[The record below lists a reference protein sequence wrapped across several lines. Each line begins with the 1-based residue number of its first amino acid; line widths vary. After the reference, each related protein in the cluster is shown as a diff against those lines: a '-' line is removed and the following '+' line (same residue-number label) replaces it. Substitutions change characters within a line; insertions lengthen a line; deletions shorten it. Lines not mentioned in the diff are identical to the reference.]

1 MNKTILIIDDEPQM
15 IKVIQ
20 IILKTNNYNVLYSQT
35 SQDGIS
41 KAAMNNPDCILLD
54 LSLPDEDGINTLKK
68 LREWYKKP
76 IIILSVRN
84 SEKDIVLALDSGADD
99 YLTKPFNSSEL
110 LARIRTSFRH
120 YENKNTEEYIFKTND
135 ITVDLSL
142 HTVKKGNKTIKMTA
156 KEYDIL
162 VLLINNYGKLLTHKY
177 ILENIWGHSF
187 INDCQYLR
195 VYISQIR
202 KKIEDDPNNPLIIL
216 TESGLG
222 YRLV

>member
-15 IKVIQ
+15 IKIIQ
-20 IILKTNNYNVLYSQT
+20 IILKSNNYNVLYSQT
-35 SQDGIS
+35 SKDGILS
-41 KAAMNNPDCILLD
+41 VAMNNPDCILLD
-54 LSLPDEDGINTLKK
+54 LSLPDEDGIKTLKK

-84 SEKDIVLALDSGADD
+84 SEKDIVSALDSGADD

-120 YENKNTEEYIFKTND
+120 YENRNTEEYIFKTND

-142 HTVKKGNKTIKMTA
+142 HTVKKGNKIIKMTS

-187 INDCQYLR
+187 INDFQYLR